1 MAKLYNA
8 SSTAIS
14 FSGITA
20 GSAVAGPSVFVG
32 SDYAKVASLVAL
44 LSLTPNTSGITF
56 SPLWQGSNDN
66 STWVNIYSQNGAQPV
81 AISTG
86 TLTAT
91 SYAVEAPSQFQGWRY
106 MRITIVVGVHTG
118 GASDVGNVGYN
129 YRQLTGAEGG
139 YA

>member
-8 SSTAIS
+8 SSTAIT
-14 FSGITA
+14 FNGIAA
-20 GSAVAGPSVFVG
+20 GSAVAGPTVFVG
-32 SDYAKVASLVAL
+32 SDYAKVASLQAL

-56 SPLWQGSNDN
+56 APVWQGSNDAT
-66 STWVNIYSQNGAQPV
+66 TWVNISGSNGAAAV

-91 SYAVEAPSQFQGWRY
+91 SYAVDAPTQFQAWRY
-106 MRITIVVGVHTG
+106 IRITILVGVHTG
-118 GASDVGNVGYN
+118 GAADVGNVGYN
-129 YRQLTGAEGG
+129 YRQLTGAEGA